1 MKDAS
6 VSVLP
11 PRPAAPPGRAF
22 PRIAPSGDSSL
33 VSDPFRRFAFYLA
46 LCLVFLR
53 FSMLH
58 EVLTYFT
65 GRNTYILY
73 VFGPPAILGMFL
85 CGGVA
90 RTMRGRPAF
99 YWVGFT
105 LLLFLAVPFSSWPGG
120 SVKTVLAFGRSD
132 FPMLFVVA
140 GLTCTWDE
148 CKTIM
153 RAIAVASLFGISLG
167 RIFIDADQ
175 DRLALSFGTI
185 ANSNDYAGHLL
196 LMLPF
201 LLFVGFTTQKLIV
214 RFVCIGAFLYGV
226 ALVLQTGS
234 RGAAL
239 AVVAGTLVFLVRGST
254 RQRIALMML
263 VPVGLIAL
271 LVVLPESTRT
281 RLMSFSQSESGVSQ
295 EALESSESREYLLK
309 QSIIFTFTH
318 PVFGVGPGQFSSYEG
333 GLRTEDGER
342 GSWHETHNSYTQIS
356 SECGIPAAVCYLA
369 ALFTTFAL
377 LNRFWHNARRLGN
390 SEMITA
396 AFCLMLALTSYCT
409 AITFLNFGYR
419 FYLLAI
425 SGLVIAMTEVM
436 AMTLRL
442 ESAKRR

>member
-1 MKDAS
+1 
-6 VSVLP
+6 
-11 PRPAAPPGRAF
+11 
-22 PRIAPSGDSSL
+22 
-33 VSDPFRRFAFYLA
+33 
-46 LCLVFLR
+46 
-53 FSMLH
+53 MLH

-65 GRNTYILY
+65 GRNTHILY

-90 RTMRGRPAF
+90 QTMKARPAF
-99 YWVGFT
+99 LWVGFVV
-105 LLLFLAVPFSSWPGG
+105 LLFMAVPFSSWPGG
-120 SVKTVLAFGRSD
+120 SAKTVMAFGRSEL
-132 FPMLFVVA
+132 PMLFVVA
-140 GLTCTWDE
+140 GLTRTWSE
-148 CKTIM
+148 CKTVM
-153 RAIAVASLFGISLG
+153 RVIATACLFSISLG

-214 RFVCIGAFLYGV
+214 RLVCIGAVLYGV

-239 AVVAGTLVFLVRGST
+239 AVVAATLLFLVRGST
-254 RQRIALMML
+254 RQRAGLML
-263 VPVGLIAL
+263 LIPAGLIAL
-271 LVVLPESTRT
+271 LVVLPETTRT
-281 RLMSFSQSESGVSQ
+281 RLMSFSKSESGVSK

-333 GLRTEDGER
+333 GLRTEEGAR

-356 SECGIPAAVCYLA
+356 SECGIPAALCYLA
-369 ALFTTFAL
+369 AIFTTFAM

-396 AFCLMLALTSYCT
+396 AFCLMLAMTAYCT

-436 AMTLRL
+436 ATMLRL
-442 ESAKRR
+442 ESAKRVK